1 MIDNLYHSD
10 PEQLATSMARLKD
23 LPVSVIHGG
32 HFRSFDRAR
41 MVEIIDEYLAGGR
54 RITDADNWLTGA
66 APGSELL

>member
-1 MIDNLYHSD
+1 MMDNLYHSD

-32 HFRSFDRAR
+32 PFL
-41 MVEIIDEYLAGGR
+41 DEYLAGGR